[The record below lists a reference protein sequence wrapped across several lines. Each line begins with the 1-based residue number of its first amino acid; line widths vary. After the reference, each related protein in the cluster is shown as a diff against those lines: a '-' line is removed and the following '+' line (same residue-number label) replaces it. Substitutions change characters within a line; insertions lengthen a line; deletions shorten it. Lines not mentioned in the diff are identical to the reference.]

1 MDRRRRRLGAAFW
14 CSVALLFTGCGAPLI
29 EPGQPSASQG
39 SLRLSAVSP
48 VGQSFMAYQGGLQG
62 VELRLAPQLG
72 DAPSGKISF
81 QLRRRADAPDILASG
96 TLDGSRVTGES
107 VRVDFPPQSAARL
120 QDFFLSLRYEGSG
133 GYDLQTGPASAYPN
147 GAAYLDGKP
156 QESQLSF
163 RLLHDPLLAA
173 LGVTELFGQWLVYG
187 AAAAALLV
195 LPGLAL
201 LLSLP
206 PASRASAGKLDLVF
220 LAPSLSAGVYPLLIM
235 FTGLL
240 GLRLGP
246 LYAWIP
252 AGLSILI
259 LAPRAWRSRS
269 LTMARL
275 KSKWKWPSLH
285 QVILAGVIVLIVFSR
300 LWPIRALEAPMWRD
314 SYQHS
319 VLTQLLLERGGLFD
333 DWRPYADMLTL
344 TYHIGFHSVSAAF
357 GWMTG
362 QSGAQS
368 VLWMG
373 QFLNIAAVLVLY
385 PVARKMT
392 RSPWAG
398 TIALAFAGLVSV
410 HPGFYVNWGRYTQ
423 LAGQVVLPGLIWLIW
438 TTIESSRERPNGR
451 NLAIL
456 VGLAG
461 LAWAGLALSHYRILI
476 LAVVFMAVT
485 IPTGVF
491 LLKLNRTG
499 LVALAAGSALG
510 AALFLPW
517 FLRASTGTLT
527 STAADLLA
535 TPASQ
540 ASDFVLSYNGGVDML
555 SYYPAA
561 LRLGIALVT
570 GLALLKRN
578 GYVAAI
584 LVWML
589 AVLAATNPQAFGW
602 GGAGI
607 ITNFALTIFG
617 YIPAA
622 VLVGLGLAEL
632 ISFLEAVRWRS
643 IRLGGCA
650 FLFCAGLVLAA
661 NGFRERLSDIHPEQY
676 ALFLRPD
683 KRAADWIKQNTRADA
698 RVLVNSYAIYD
709 GSLISGSDGGWWLPL
724 MAMRATTQPPIS
736 YSMERLPEA
745 DYIART
751 AALPIRVRREGLT
764 EGAMAELK
772 SRGITHIYIG
782 QAHFGGDYMLD
793 PEELRVNPDLDLILR
808 QDRVWIFEL
817 RP

>member
-107 VRVDFPPQSAARL
+107 VRVDFLPQSAARL

-173 LGVTELFGQWLVYG
+173 LGMAELFGQWLLYG

-206 PASRASAGKLDLVF
+206 AASRAGTGTPDLAF

-275 KSKWKWPSLH
+275 KSRWKWPSLH

-333 DWRPYADMLTL
+333 DWKPYADMLTL

-451 NLAIL
+451 NLAVL

-476 LAVVFMAVT
+476 LAVVFMAVA
-485 IPTGVF
+485 IPAGLL

-499 LVALAAGSALG
+499 ILALAAGSALG
-510 AALFLPW
+510 AVLFLPW
-517 FLRASTGTLT
+517 FLRSFGGNIG
-527 STAADLLA
+527 STAVGLLS
-535 TPASQ
+535 TS
-540 ASDFVLSYNGGVDML
+540 SSEVTDTLLNYNGSADPLASYSDMFRAVFL
-555 SYYPAA
+555 IACVVA
-561 LRLGIALVT
+561 IALKNRHATSIAIWLIGMVGATNPKLLGLPGT
-570 GLALLKRN
+570 GIISNFTLSIFA
-578 GYVAAI
+578 YVPVSLI
-584 LVWML
+584 GG
-589 AVLAATNPQAFGW
+589 AVLAEIGHLVSTPLSAPIGRIVRPLTLVFGMV
-602 GGAGI
+602 I
-607 ITNFALTIFG
+607 
-617 YIPAA
+617 
-622 VLVGLGLAEL
+622 VLVGFRDR
-632 ISFLEAVRWRS
+632 INDIDPQRYS
-643 IRLGGCA
+643 IL
-650 FLFCAGLVLAA
+650 
-661 NGFRERLSDIHPEQY
+661 
-676 ALFLRPD
+676 LRPD
-683 KRAADWIKQNTRADA
+683 ARASAWIRGNTATSA
-698 RVLVNSYAIYD
+698 RFLVSSYPIYE
-709 GSLISGSDGGWWLPL
+709 SLVSGSDGGWWIPL
-724 MAMRATTQPPIS
+724 IAQRSTTQPPIN
-736 YSMERLPEA
+736 YSMERPPSPNYVEDIGELP
-745 DYIART
+745 R
-751 AALPIRVRREGLT
+751 RVRLEGLT
-764 EGAMAELK
+764 PDVVALLK
-772 SRGITHIYIG
+772 SRGVTHLYIG
-782 QAHFGGDYMLD
+782 QSHFGGDYMLD
-793 PEELRVNPDLDLILR
+793 PAMLEPDPRLGLIYR
-808 QDRVWIFEL
+808 QDRIWIFEVK
-817 RP
+817 P